1 MAILALCAF
10 PFSPGVAQESAPSG
24 TRRFAVEA
32 AGGVLGSAVGATVGL
47 AAFRVDKCPVDDDVK
62 CVLGRLSLTGATS
75 VVGATLG
82 VVLLGRAQ
90 DTEPSIGGAFIGSVA
105 GAAAGAGVLSV
116 TSGSRAGTSGHIT
129 RVVLYSLAQGVVAA
143 VGSRFGARIAGR

>member
-1 MAILALCAF
+1 VVIFALWAF
-10 PFSPGVAQESAPSG
+10 PFSPGLAQESAPG
-24 TRRFAVEA
+24 GARRFAVEA

-105 GAAAGAGVLSV
+105 GAAAGAGLLSA
-116 TSGSRAGTSGHIT
+116 TSGSRTGTSGRIT
-129 RVVLYSLAQGVVAA
+129 SVVLYSLAQGVVTA
-143 VGSRFGARIAGR
+143 VGSRLGARISVR